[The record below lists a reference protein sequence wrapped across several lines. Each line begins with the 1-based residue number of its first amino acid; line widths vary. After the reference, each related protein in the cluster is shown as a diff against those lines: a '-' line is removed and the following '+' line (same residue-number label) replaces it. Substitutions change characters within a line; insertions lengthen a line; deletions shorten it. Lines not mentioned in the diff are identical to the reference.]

1 MASGFLSGGLF
12 LDLVNQVLELTL
24 VLFAFNLED
33 AFMQALLDHDKTQE
47 VVVGDLR
54 FQKVQR
60 ARLVGLTVMLRVI
73 VIKFEDKEVQKS
85 VSNKLKQIVI
95 GQPPMV

>member
-60 ARLVGLTVMLRVI
+60 ARLVGLTVLLRVI
-73 VIKFEDKEVQKS
+73 VIKFEDKEVKQG